1 MKRIIRDL
9 AVFAGFYALFAF
21 IFVLIL
27 SLFIQGYKYF
37 TGNEGRIE
45 GFLFIVL
52 IGAIFAAFYATNR
65 FNKS

>member
-45 GFLFIVL
+45 GFFIHSPYRSNICSVL
-52 IGAIFAAFYATNR
+52 CY
-65 FNKS
+65 